1 MERKRASV
9 GSDPT
14 VEQLGSA
21 MVGKTIAGGK
31 YEVIELLGEG
41 GMGAV
46 YKARQVAMD
55 RMVALK
61 LIRPEVV
68 TSRSA
73 VARFHKEMLVTAK
86 VEHPNTIRVYDFG
99 EADGQLY
106 LTMEYLAGSSLRQ
119 VIDAAGRLEIKRIVR
134 IGKQV
139 ANALGA
145 VHERGLVHR
154 DLKPENVMLIES
166 YGETD
171 FVKVLDFGIAKSL
184 DEDVHLTG
192 QGRPIGTPAYM
203 SPEQAMGLAV
213 DSRTDLYA
221 LGVLLYR
228 MASGRMPF
236 EAPTAASM
244 LLAHATEAP
253 TPVLTLAPD
262 TSPPLAALI
271 MQLLQK
277 EPAQRPA
284 SAGEV
289 VARLEDCLQSSA
301 WQSWQAPGWQ
311 APVVPGAAHASGS
324 QAAEW
329 HASGS
334 QGSEGAEWHASA
346 SQGAGAN
353 SLDSHAPGS
362 YAPGSQ
368 TPGLQAPEWHAS
380 ASQPPLCYTPGSHA
394 PGWQAH
400 EAQPPAW
407 HAPDPRA
414 QGSMPMRGSEASTT
428 KTTEDPKRGR
438 IGLAIALVAL
448 IAVATGV
455 VYAVTASGP
464 TSRSPTSGSAQDPAL
479 IGSDSTLTGV
489 AAKRKELD
497 ELLAKTEPLAPEN
510 CRAKDAAT
518 VTRLLDAA
526 RALGDDQREKALQ
539 ILGSSPG
546 ASSEAWALLSRAQL
560 ATNAGSAQRAAL
572 EATRLCE
579 GYAVAYNLSGNAL
592 QKLGNAKAA
601 ENAYLL
607 ALTAAPMYDA
617 PRFNLG
623 LLQLRENDATAVA
636 TFTELLRRR
645 PEYPNAHLARA
656 QAYVLRGNND
666 AALADLDEAVRRQP
680 TSAEAWA
687 TLGELR
693 ERMHKNDANAAYC
706 RAKQLGHTKAAE
718 RCKP

>member
-1 MERKRASV
+1 V

-14 VEQLGSA
+14 VEQLGGA
-21 MVGKTIAGGK
+21 MIGKTIAGGK
-31 YEVIELLGEG
+31 YEIIELLGEG

-99 EADGQLY
+99 ETDGQLY
-106 LTMEYLAGSSLRQ
+106 LTMEYLAGSSLRHA
-119 VIDAAGRLEIKRIVR
+119 IDAAGRLEIKRIVR

-203 SPEQAMGLAV
+203 SPEQAMGLSV
-213 DSRTDLYA
+213 DPRTDLYA
-221 LGVLLYR
+221 LGVMLYR

-277 EPAQRPA
+277 EPELRPA

-301 WQSWQAPGWQ
+301 WQSWQAAGWQ
-311 APVVPGAAHASGS
+311 APVVHGAAPPSGS
-324 QAAEW
+324 QAEW
-329 HASGS
+329 GGSGAHGS
-334 QGSEGAEWHASA
+334 GMQGAAWQGSALQGDEWR
-346 SQGAGAN
+346 
-353 SLDSHAPGS
+353 
-362 YAPGSQ
+362 
-368 TPGLQAPEWHAS
+368 AS
-380 ASQPPLCYTPGSHA
+380 ASQPPPYYPSGSHA
-394 PGWQAH
+394 PASYSPASSPPESRGH
-400 EAQPPAW
+400 EAQPPVW
-407 HAPDPRA
+407 HAPDPHA
-414 QGSMPMRGSEASTT
+414 LGSMPMRGSEPSTT

-438 IGLAIALVAL
+438 IGLAIAVIAL
-448 IAVATGV
+448 IGVATGV
-455 VYAVTASGP
+455 VYAVTTSGP
-464 TSRSPTSGSAQDPAL
+464 SGPDVTSGSAQDPAP
-479 IGSDSTLTGV
+479 IGSDSTLTEV
-489 AAKRKELD
+489 ATKRKELD
-497 ELLAKTEPLAPEN
+497 ELLARTEPLAPEK

-526 RALGDDQREKALQ
+526 RALGGNQRDNALQ
-539 ILGSSPG
+539 ILGANPG
-546 ASSEAWALLSRAQL
+546 ASAEAWALQSRALL
-560 ATNAGSAQRAAL
+560 ASNAESAQRAAL

-607 ALTAAPMYDA
+607 ALTAEPMYDA

-623 LLQLRENDATAVA
+623 LLQLRQNDANAVA

-656 QAYVLRGNND
+656 QAYALQGNND

-693 ERMHKNDANAAYC
+693 QRMHKSDANAAYC
-706 RAKQLGHTKAAE
+706 RAKELGHAKAAE

>member
-1 MERKRASV
+1 M
-9 GSDPT
+9 
-14 VEQLGSA
+14 EQLGGA

-31 YEVIELLGEG
+31 YEIVELLGEG

-119 VIDAAGRLEIKRIVR
+119 VIDAVGRLEIKRIVR

-213 DSRTDLYA
+213 DPRTDLYA
-221 LGVLLYR
+221 LGVMLYR

-289 VARLEDCLQSSA
+289 VARLDDCLQSSA
-301 WQSWQAPGWQ
+301 WQSWQAAGWQ
-311 APVVPGAAHASGS
+311 APLVQGGGAQGAEWSAAQAQPQPPSASGSHLAGPHASGPHASGPLASGSHASGAHASGS
-324 QAAEW
+324 

-334 QGSEGAEWHASA
+334 HS
-346 SQGAGAN
+346 
-353 SLDSHAPGS
+353 PGS
-362 YAPGSQ
+362 YPPAPQ
-368 TPGLQAPEWHAS
+368 V
-380 ASQPPLCYTPGSHA
+380 
-394 PGWQAH
+394 PGWQH
-400 EAQPPAW
+400 GGPPPGW
-407 HAPDPRA
+407 HAPDMHAPGA
-414 QGSMPMRGSEASTT
+414 HGSIPMRGSAPSTT
-428 KTTEDPKRGR
+428 KTTADPKRGR
-438 IGLAIALVAL
+438 IGLVIAGIALL
-448 IAVATGV
+448 GVATGV
-455 VYAVTASGP
+455 VYAVLAPGP
-464 TSRSPTSGSAQDPAL
+464 TGHNATSGSGQDPAHVV
-479 IGSDSTLTGV
+479 GDPTLAGD

-497 ELLAKTEPLAPEN
+497 DLLARTEPLAPEN
-510 CRAKDAAT
+510 CRANDSAT

-526 RALGDDQREKALQ
+526 RALGDADHAKALK
-539 ILGSSPG
+539 ILGDSPG
-546 ASSEAWALLSRAQL
+546 TSSEAWALLSRAQL
-560 ATNAGSAQRAAL
+560 AVDAEKAQLAAL
-572 EATRLCE
+572 ESTRLCP

-592 QKLGNAKAA
+592 QKLGNTKPA
-601 ENAYLL
+601 ENAYQL

-623 LLQLRENDATAVA
+623 LLRLRQNDATAVA
-636 TFTELLRRR
+636 MFTELLRRR
-645 PEYPNAHLARA
+645 PDYPNAYLARA
-656 QAYVLRGNND
+656 QAYALADNND

-693 ERMHKNDANAAYC
+693 ERMHKADANAAYC
-706 RAKQLGHTKAAE
+706 RAKELGHTKAAE

>member
-1 MERKRASV
+1 MGEPPRRPGTSGSGTVIERKRASV

-14 VEQLGSA
+14 MEQLGGA

-31 YEVIELLGEG
+31 YEIVELLGEG

-119 VIDAAGRLEIKRIVR
+119 VIDAVGRLEIKRIVR

-213 DSRTDLYA
+213 DPRTDLYA
-221 LGVLLYR
+221 LGVMLYR

-289 VARLEDCLQSSA
+289 VARLDDCLQSSA
-301 WQSWQAPGWQ
+301 WQSWQAAGWQ
-311 APVVPGAAHASGS
+311 APMVQGGGAQGAEWSAAQAQPQAQPQPPSSSGSHLAGPHASGPLAS
-324 QAAEW
+324 GPLASGS
-329 HASGS
+329 HASG
-334 QGSEGAEWHASA
+334 
-346 SQGAGAN
+346 
-353 SLDSHAPGS
+353 
-362 YAPGSQ
+362 
-368 TPGLQAPEWHAS
+368 
-380 ASQPPLCYTPGSHA
+380 
-394 PGWQAH
+394 
-400 EAQPPAW
+400 
-407 HAPDPRA
+407 
-414 QGSMPMRGSEASTT
+414 
-428 KTTEDPKRGR
+428 
-438 IGLAIALVAL
+438 
-448 IAVATGV
+448 
-455 VYAVTASGP
+455 
-464 TSRSPTSGSAQDPAL
+464 
-479 IGSDSTLTGV
+479 
-489 AAKRKELD
+489 
-497 ELLAKTEPLAPEN
+497 
-510 CRAKDAAT
+510 
-518 VTRLLDAA
+518 
-526 RALGDDQREKALQ
+526 
-539 ILGSSPG
+539 
-546 ASSEAWALLSRAQL
+546 
-560 ATNAGSAQRAAL
+560 
-572 EATRLCE
+572 
-579 GYAVAYNLSGNAL
+579 
-592 QKLGNAKAA
+592 
-601 ENAYLL
+601 
-607 ALTAAPMYDA
+607 
-617 PRFNLG
+617 
-623 LLQLRENDATAVA
+623 
-636 TFTELLRRR
+636 
-645 PEYPNAHLARA
+645 
-656 QAYVLRGNND
+656 
-666 AALADLDEAVRRQP
+666 
-680 TSAEAWA
+680 
-687 TLGELR
+687 
-693 ERMHKNDANAAYC
+693 
-706 RAKQLGHTKAAE
+706 
-718 RCKP
+718 